1 MIEYMAAD
9 HWRSLND
16 SFMTQIFH
24 IHLLLERQKLAMSCP
39 SRCIK
44 INVSYRE
51 KHASAAGWFEPVTNV
66 LTPFLVYCV

>member
-1 MIEYMAAD
+1 MPFELIADYPPSFYYIHRHKAAS
-9 HWRSLND
+9 RV
-16 SFMTQIFH
+16 
-24 IHLLLERQKLAMSCP
+24 RQELAVSCP